1 MLFVSSLINM
11 FIFLLPTPN
20 FILASY
26 SFVRSP
32 SSCFLSVSVFRLPGM
47 FRERLWARTQK
58 MTRMARK
65 DQGSMQC
72 SNQPF
77 PSIHF
82 ISARENRD
90 NRAVFTFS
98 TCWCRCSELQDL
110 RALPW
115 PQLAAVAPCSLG
127 GQRYCNAASNQ
138 PWWKSLYRNN
148 YKGFWND
155 CLEKEQLSLYP
166 LAAMLVQISL
176 LFRKL

>member
-1 MLFVSSLINM
+1 MSTLSSLVLFVSSLINM

-47 FRERLWARTQK
+47 FRERHWARTQK
-58 MTRMARK
+58 MARMDRK
-65 DQGSMQC
+65 DQGFVQC

-82 ISARENRD
+82 ISACAHRD
-90 NRAVFTFS
+90 NRAIFTFS

-110 RALPW
+110 RVLLW
-115 PQLAAVAPCSLG
+115 PQLAAVVPCSLG
-127 GQRYCNAASNQ
+127 V
-138 PWWKSLYRNN
+138 RNT
-148 YKGFWND
+148 
-155 CLEKEQLSLYP
+155 
-166 LAAMLVQISL
+166 AMLPPVSRGGSHFTEIITRGFEMIALKKNSSASTP
-176 LFRKL
+176 